1 MTQNLITVA
10 EYKSYSGISSTNQDA
25 AIATVI
31 PKVSEL
37 VKSICRR
44 TFVDY
49 VDDFKT
55 EIKRSLTNNR
65 FLARETPVLSVSS
78 VEFSEDFGKTY
89 TSLVEYQD
97 YVVDTEADA
106 VEIIS
111 YPYVNYSKV
120 NAFKFTYNAG
130 YETIPEDLKIAV
142 MDLIQYYLRND
153 SAVHSSKSIS
163 PNTMQIEYVS
173 STNLPAH
180 IKRILDLH
188 TASYD

>member
-1 MTQNLITVA
+1 MAQNLISVA

-25 AIATVI
+25 AIAAII
-31 PKVSEL
+31 PKVSDL

-49 VDDFKT
+49 VDDFRI

-65 FLARETPVLSVSS
+65 FLARETPVLNVSS
-78 VEFSEDFGKTY
+78 VEFSENFGKTY
-89 TSLVEYQD
+89 STLVEYQD
-97 YVVDTEADA
+97 YVVDTENDA
-106 VEIIS
+106 VEIIA
-111 YPYVNYSKV
+111 YPYVDYNKV
-120 NAFKFTYNAG
+120 NAFKVTYNAG
-130 YETIPEDLKIAV
+130 YEILPEDLKMAV
-142 MDLIQYYLRND
+142 MDLIQYSLRND
-153 SAVHSSKSIS
+153 SAVHTTKTIS

-180 IKRILDLH
+180 IKRVLDLH

>member
-1 MTQNLITVA
+1 MAQNLVTVA
-10 EYKSYSGISSTNQDA
+10 EYKSYSGISSTNQDSS
-25 AIATVI
+25 IASVI

-55 EIKRSLTNNR
+55 ETRRNLTNNR
-65 FLARETPVLSVSS
+65 FVARETPVMSVNS
-78 VEFSEDFGKTY
+78 VEFSNDFGKTY
-89 TSLVEYQD
+89 STLVEYQD
-97 YVVDTEADA
+97 YVVDTENDA
-106 VEIIS
+106 VEIIA
-111 YPYVNYSKV
+111 YPYVDYSKV

-130 YETIPEDLKIAV
+130 YETIPEDLKMAV
-142 MDLIQYYLRND
+142 MDLVQYYLRND
-153 SAVHSSKSIS
+153 SAVHSTKSIS

-180 IKRILDLH
+180 IKRVLDLH